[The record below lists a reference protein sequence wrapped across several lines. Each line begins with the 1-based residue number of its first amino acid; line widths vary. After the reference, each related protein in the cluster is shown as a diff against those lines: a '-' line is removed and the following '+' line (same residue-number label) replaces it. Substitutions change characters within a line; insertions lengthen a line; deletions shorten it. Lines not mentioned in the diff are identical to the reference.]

1 MMTIN
6 GRTASISLV
15 GMLFG
20 GSLAAHAQSSRFAT
34 LTGQVRDSA
43 GHPVPAVEV
52 RIRGTSAITIT
63 NDSGGF
69 RLSGL
74 TPGGA
79 TVAVRRL
86 GFLPTLIELKLRP
99 GASDSLVIALTPV
112 AVTLAGIRVQ
122 DGPDSRALITRAGFW
137 DRRSN
142 GFGHFVTRADI
153 MKRAPHD
160 FVDVVRMMPGIQAVH
175 REGRSVLQ
183 FGRGVSLDRPCPPQY
198 FVDGLRIENGSPD
211 EFIPDDVEG
220 VELYAGPA
228 TTPPQFAPRFNSH
241 TCGAIVI
248 WTRTPGE

>member
-6 GRTASISLV
+6 GRTASISLA

-20 GSLAAHAQSSRFAT
+20 VSLVAHAQGSRLAT

-43 GHPVPAVEV
+43 GHAVPAVEI
-52 RIRGTSAITIT
+52 RLRGTSAITIT

-74 TPGGA
+74 TPGAA

-86 GFLPTLIELKLRP
+86 GFLPTSVELKLRP
-99 GASDSLVIALTPV
+99 GESDSLVIALTPV

-122 DGPDSRALITRAGFW
+122 DGPDPRALITRAGFW

-142 GFGHFVTRADI
+142 GFGHFVTRAEI
-153 MKRAPHD
+153 LSSAPHD
-160 FVDVVRMMPGIQAVH
+160 FVDVVRMMPGLQAVH
-175 REGRSVLQ
+175 RDGRPVLQ
-183 FGRGVSLDRPCPPQY
+183 FGRNLGVGRPCPPQY
-198 FVDGLRIENGSPD
+198 FVDGMRIENGSPD
-211 EFIPDDVEG
+211 EFLPDDVEG

-228 TTPPQFAPRFNSH
+228 STPPQFAPRFNSH